1 MDARREGA
9 GFSTGANE
17 RSLVGGQET
26 LVGKAL
32 DLVKPWSGPWR
43 GRSRF
48 DEVGW
53 SGSAGVEDGQSRRE
67 SVEGSRMPSLWF
79 LRKTRAF
86 LKWDVSLPQ

>member
-1 MDARREGA
+1 MRWESRYRARAGIENPLIKTCPQVVSTMDFRREGL

-17 RSLVGGQET
+17 RSLVGGQEP

-48 DEVGW
+48 DEVG
-53 SGSAGVEDGQSRRE
+53 
-67 SVEGSRMPSLWF
+67 
-79 LRKTRAF
+79 
-86 LKWDVSLPQ
+86 